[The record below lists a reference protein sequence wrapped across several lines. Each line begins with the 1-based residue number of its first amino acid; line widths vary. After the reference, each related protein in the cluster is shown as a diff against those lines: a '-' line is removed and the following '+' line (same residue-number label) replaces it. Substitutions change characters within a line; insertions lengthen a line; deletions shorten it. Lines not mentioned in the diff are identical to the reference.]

1 MTSQRL
7 RLVLSILIFL
17 LSLIGIAFYLWDNK
31 QLVTLLTNLSLK
43 TAVVLII
50 LRLIFVGFNGL
61 FLKLYSA
68 KLNVHLRW
76 YEWIGL
82 PYITTMGN
90 YLTPLSGGMLAR
102 AVYLKN
108 RHALSYTN
116 FTMLLA
122 ANYLITFWVVS
133 LTALFIIPFLWQQTN
148 APWLLV
154 VFFIVCWGLL
164 TAILLMPIP
173 RLVSTKRPVQVLN
186 QALLGWQA
194 VKDDRCLIWQLLLLT
209 IASLLLNAAA
219 FWLSYWVLQ
228 VTVSVPMAIMISI
241 SAVFSALVTV
251 TPGNFGIREA
261 FVSFMSAIVGVGA
274 GTGLL
279 VALLIRGGTL
289 VSVFILGPLFAAI
302 LTREIRL
309 APMDHSNLNNK

>member
-1 MTSQRL
+1 MTAQKF
-7 RLVLSILIFL
+7 RLVLAILVFL
-17 LSLIGIAFYLWDNK
+17 LSLMGITLYLWDNK
-31 QLVTLLTNLSLK
+31 QLVALLTNLSLK
-43 TAVVLII
+43 TAVVLIT

-68 KLNVHLRW
+68 KLNVHLNW

-102 AVYLKN
+102 AAYLKN
-108 RHALSYTN
+108 RHAFSYTN
-116 FTMLLA
+116 FTTLLA

-133 LTALFIIPFLWQQTN
+133 LTALFIIPFLWQQAN
-148 APWLLV
+148 APWLLLL
-154 VFFIVCWGLL
+154 FFIVCWGLL

-173 RLVSTKRPVQVLN
+173 RLVSTKRPVRMLN
-186 QALLGWQA
+186 QALLGWKA
-194 VKDDRCLIWQLLLLT
+194 VRDDRRLIWQLLLLT

-228 VTVSVPMAIMISI
+228 VTVSVPIAIMISI
-241 SAVFSALVTV
+241 SAVFSVLVTL

-261 FVSFMSAIVGVGA
+261 FVCFMSAVVGVGA

-289 VSVFILGPLFAAI
+289 VSVFTLGPLFAAI

-309 APMDHSNLNNK
+309 VPMDHSNLNNK